1 MITGSLGSTRMFSIA
16 SGYPAGTL
24 GRQIAW
30 MFLGGLTI
38 LTFTIGLTQ
47 PKMEGPDP
55 ILEAASSRALDEE
68 TSLLENE
75 ERVRD

>member
-1 MITGSLGSTRMFSIA
+1 MFSIA

-55 ILEAASSRALDEE
+55 ILEAGSSRPVDEE
-68 TSLLENE
+68 TSLLADGQR
-75 ERVRD
+75 ERVNAVE

>member
-1 MITGSLGSTRMFSIA
+1 MFSIA
-16 SGYPAGTL
+16 SDYPAGTL
-24 GRQIAW
+24 GCQIAW
-30 MFLGGLTI
+30 MFLAGI
-38 LTFTIGLTQ
+38 AIFTFTIGLTQ